1 MTLLQALTA
10 VDAERAVEVVIV
22 TEGVYVAP
30 GVIIVRV
37 GLTLVVIESDERVVP
52 DLRAVVV
59 TLRLVVTVTEGVDN

>member
-37 GLTLVVIESDERVVP
+37 GLTLVVIESDERAEP
-52 DLRAVVV
+52 DLRTVVV
-59 TLRLVVTVTEGVDN
+59 ILVLVVTVTDWLAS

>member
-1 MTLLQALTA
+1 VTLLQALTA